1 MGTLLIDPP
10 QLWVVQKIYL
20 KKRVAKQFGLR
31 NAVLNNIDFNSFDMA
46 AILL

>member
-1 MGTLLIDPP
+1 MGRAKNIF
-10 QLWVVQKIYL
+10 

-46 AILL
+46 EILL